1 METKKKNSFIETA
14 LAERK
19 KMDFGERKL
28 KLEKAIASLVSKGL
42 EKEAENIETVC
53 ADLEF
58 SNRVIQKALA
68 DHFEIVLSESAVRR
82 YRVKHGYVQ
91 G

>member
-1 METKKKNSFIETA
+1 METKKKSSFIDTA

-28 KLEKAIASLVSKGL
+28 KLEKAIAILVAKGQ
-42 EKEAENIETVC
+42 EEEAENIDKVC

-58 SNRVIQKALA
+58 SNRVIQKALE
-68 DHFEIVLSESAVRR
+68 DHFEMGLSESAVRR
-82 YRVKHGYVQ
+82 YRVKHGFVE